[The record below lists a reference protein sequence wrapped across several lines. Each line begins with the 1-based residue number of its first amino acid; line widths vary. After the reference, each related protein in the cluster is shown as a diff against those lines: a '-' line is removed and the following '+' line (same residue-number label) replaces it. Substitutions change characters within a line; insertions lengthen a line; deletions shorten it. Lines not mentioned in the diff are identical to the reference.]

1 MKQTLVEP
9 QSPSGYGKVSFATSG
24 PSSLTKTGDNH
35 KNNYKNIILEKRLF
49 RTEEF
54 FNNIIVNEKGIL

>member
-1 MKQTLVEP
+1 M
-9 QSPSGYGKVSFATSG
+9 ARSG
-24 PSSLTKTGDNH
+24 PHNSTNTGDNH

-54 FNNIIVNEKGIL
+54 FNNIIIVNEKGIL